1 MVWTDLWMDFQNG
14 WRVEGYF
21 CPLWVYALQRSQ
33 PSDGQG
39 DLILWML
46 GGQMASTAGRKT
58 MNFPSWKHT
67 VHHLTTAEI
76 TAVPQRHLFRSSS
89 SPVGTDWLQYIPS
102 FKFEC
107 LLCPQ
112 CSTWN
117 CSIITVIPCWLSID
131 QIQSLFLLMALGSVF
146 HPSLGSRPLL
156 TLPIEEV

>member
-1 MVWTDLWMDFQNG
+1 MEGRRLFLSSVGVRTAEIPAIRWTRWPNSVNVRRPTGLHSREEDYD
-14 WRVEGYF
+14 
-21 CPLWVYALQRSQ
+21 
-33 PSDGQG
+33 
-39 DLILWML
+39 
-46 GGQMASTAGRKT
+46 
-58 MNFPSWKHT
+58 FPSWKHT
-67 VHHLTTAEI
+67 EHHLTAAEI

-102 FKFEC
+102 FKFAC